1 MYQLRTTE
9 LFYAE
14 AEGVEFSPKAEQGK
28 RNPIHTIK
36 QTPRKRTL
44 NLVEPEQRLIWLD
57 RKLLSD

>member
-1 MYQLRTTE
+1 MTG

-14 AEGVEFSPKAEQGK
+14 AEGVELSPKAMQGK
-28 RNPIHTIK
+28 RNSTHTIK

-44 NLVEPEQRLIWLD
+44 NLVEPEQRPIWLD